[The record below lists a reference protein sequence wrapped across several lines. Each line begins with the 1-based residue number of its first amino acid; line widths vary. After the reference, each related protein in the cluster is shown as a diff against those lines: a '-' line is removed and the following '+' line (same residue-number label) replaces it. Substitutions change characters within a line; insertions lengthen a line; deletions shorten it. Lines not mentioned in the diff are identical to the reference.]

1 MRTLYLS
8 QNSIRRRVL
17 FHIVNIICILAYSL
31 VYIIFSLLLFTFKN
45 YYLVINIFKI
55 NYFQKKIIIN

>member
-31 VYIIFSLLLFTFKN
+31 VYIIFSLLLFTFTN

>member
-45 YYLVINIFKI
+45 YYLVINMLGYAKHI
-55 NYFQKKIIIN
+55 YFIIYF